1 VLVVLPIFRLFGLP
15 YVFHIE
21 RWPYRKIV
29 REVPLICCDYSKMYK
44 RVLGAPA
51 RAMARRAFSTT
62 AVAQVSIAGDPE
74 RECER
79 GRDAAKEV
87 QAALRPR
94 ARCAPSPSRG
104 ACAQK
109 EVVFVRGV
117 RTPFVL
123 SGGEFNDY
131 MAYDLQV
138 WNRCGRSHPPC
149 TPRDLLQAVS
159 ACGAESGRA
168 GQHGRVPGAS
178 GVGRCE
184 HMSVRA

>member
-1 VLVVLPIFRLFGLP
+1 MSFLVKFPVYLAFLEAILEYVVQTSNGSRIVKTFVRCPSLRLL
-15 YVFHIE
+15 E
-21 RWPYRKIV
+21 
-29 REVPLICCDYSKMYK
+29 MYK

-62 AVAQVSIAGDPE
+62 AVAQVSIAGEPE
-74 RECER
+74 SVCER
-79 GRDAAKEV
+79 GRDAAKEEHP
-87 QAALRPR
+87 ALRPR

-109 EVVFVRGV
+109 EVVFVRGA

-138 WNRCGRSHPPC
+138 WNRC
-149 TPRDLLQAVS
+149 
-159 ACGAESGRA
+159 
-168 GQHGRVPGAS
+168 
-178 GVGRCE
+178 
-184 HMSVRA
+184 